1 MPIDIEKDDVQTAL
15 KKLKVREGNFQQLE
29 KISNFGSWEVDLIT
43 KKSIWS
49 ENSYRIYGYEPFSI
63 EPTLD
68 TFFLHILPQD
78 AHRAKLAIQKAIQSH
93 KVETFQ
99 GQLHSKSGKIKD
111 ILINAQA
118 LYNKDGMAIKF
129 IGITQD
135 ITKVM
140 QLQRKSKEL
149 SNIIENSANEIY
161 IVDWETNQY
170 LYANQTACDALGY
183 TKEELLSLNI
193 FDINKELTPQRV
205 EELKQSYTQT
215 NIPYITK
222 QTIHIRKDATSYH
235 VQSNIQKTYY
245 NSQKAYVIFDNDVT
259 QNIMVS
265 KLVEKQ
271 SKLLQHRANHDELT
285 NLANRAQF
293 QEQLTTAISVAKK
306 EGSSFALLFLDL
318 DHFKDI
324 NDSLGHDIGDR
335 VLQEFSKKLGKC
347 IRAQDTI
354 ARLGGDE
361 FTVILHNIS
370 KRSDIAMVADKIID
384 AMKIPVKIASN
395 MLHITTSIGI
405 SIYPEHAQNKAGL
418 LKFADTAMYKAKDQ
432 GRNNYQ
438 FYSEG
443 MTAHAYKRVIME
455 NSLRIAIKEE
465 QFSVYYQPQ
474 INIFNNQLAGME
486 ALVRWQHP
494 TLGMVSPI
502 DFIPLAEDLGLIVE
516 IDRIV
521 MKQAMQQ
528 FSTWSK
534 HGLYPGKLSL
544 NLAMQQLQ
552 QNDFISN
559 LFNTMKECD
568 FQKSWLELEVTE
580 TQVMNNPMHSI
591 KKLQEISDNG
601 ISISIDDFGTGY
613 SSLAYLKKLPLS
625 KLKIDKSFIDDIPN
639 DEDGMSIIR
648 AIIALAKS
656 LNLGLIA
663 EGVETEVQKDF
674 LLQNSCECVQGYI
687 YSKPLPSQEMTTFLE
702 TF

>member
-1 MPIDIEKDDVQTAL
+1 MPIDVQKDDLQTAL

-293 QEQLTTAISVAKK
+293 QEQLTNAISVAKK

-438 FYSEG
+438 IYSSD
-443 MTAHAYKRVIME
+443 MSQHAYKKVILE
-455 NSLRIAIKEE
+455 NSLRVAIKEE
-465 QFSVYYQPQ
+465 QFHVYYQPQ
-474 INIFNNQLAGME
+474 IDARYGKVTGME
-486 ALVRWQHP
+486 ALVRWKHP
-494 TLGMVSPI
+494 KLGIVSPA
-502 DFIPLAEDLGLIVE
+502 DFIPLAEELGFIVQ
-516 IDRIV
+516 IDRLV

-528 FSTWSK
+528 FSKWHKEKLS
-534 HGLYPGKLSL
+534 PGRLSL
-544 NLAMQQLQ
+544 NLAMAQLQ
-552 QNDFISN
+552 EEDFSSF
-559 LFNTMKECD
+559 LFETMHKYDFKKE
-568 FQKSWLELEVTE
+568 WLELEVTE
-580 TQVMNNPMHSI
+580 TQVMQNPEYSI
-591 KKLQEISDNG
+591 KLLENIHSHGIRISV
-601 ISISIDDFGTGY
+601 DDFGTGY
-613 SSLAYLKKLPLS
+613 SSLSYLKKLPLN
-625 KLKIDKSFIDDIPN
+625 KLKIDKSFIDDIPK
-639 DEDGMSIIR
+639 DEDDIAITK

-656 LNLGLIA
+656 LNLELIA
-663 EGVETEVQKDF
+663 EGVEIKEQKEF
-674 LLQNSCECVQGYI
+674 LLENGCNSIQGYF
-687 YSKPLPSQEMTTFLE
+687 YSKPLPADKMKKFLLE
-702 TF
+702 G